1 MAIIPCVQ
9 TRNGL
14 DVGRFVG
21 KGGGPVSIEVIS
33 VLQTLSSSQPFRGG
47 QPDGAAPLYSEE
59 DRGEGL
65 NFKHYILILK
75 RRIIYFLVPFS
86 LIAILGLYFVTTLK
100 PVYRSEGKILVES
113 QGIAPG
119 LVNPVLTAA
128 AGERIERLQ
137 QRVMTRD
144 NLLSIASK
152 FGLFPDQQ
160 GSGKSLLDL
169 MQESIQIRLVE
180 VKGATI
186 AFTVGVDYE
195 NPELAMRVANEIL
208 TLILNEDARTRTGQ
222 ATQAIKVLDGEVKG
236 LHDELDA
243 TQAQISEIR
252 QRPRDAVPE
261 VPDHEKSQLAAIAA
275 LRTEL
280 IQKTSVYSDAH
291 PAVVALKKRIAA
303 MEKAATQS
311 PPTSAT
317 TQSTQADD
325 IATLQ
330 RQRQA
335 LEKRLEEANG
345 KLAFAR
351 LHESLERNAQSER
364 LLVIEQPT
372 LPQKPLKSGRLKVVG
387 IVFAL
392 AAAVGVGAIF
402 AAQAVDRSIGGSHE
416 LLGVV
421 DSRLIIPIPYILTQA
436 EILRKQRGVIL
447 GAGILIVVLLG
458 GLTAAALYWFSID
471 FSWFN
476 RSWLAALIGLS
487 K

>member
-1 MAIIPCVQ
+1 
-9 TRNGL
+9 
-14 DVGRFVG
+14 
-21 KGGGPVSIEVIS
+21 
-33 VLQTLSSSQPFRGG
+33 
-47 QPDGAAPLYSEE
+47 
-59 DRGEGL
+59 
-65 NFKHYILILK
+65 
-75 RRIIYFLVPFS
+75 
-86 LIAILGLYFVTTLK
+86 
-100 PVYRSEGKILVES
+100 
-113 QGIAPG
+113 
-119 LVNPVLTAA
+119 
-128 AGERIERLQ
+128 
-137 QRVMTRD
+137 
-144 NLLSIASK
+144 
-152 FGLFPDQQ
+152 
-160 GSGKSLLDL
+160 
-169 MQESIQIRLVE
+169 
-180 VKGATI
+180 
-186 AFTVGVDYE
+186 
-195 NPELAMRVANEIL
+195 
-208 TLILNEDARTRTGQ
+208 
-222 ATQAIKVLDGEVKG
+222 
-236 LHDELDA
+236 
-243 TQAQISEIR
+243 
-252 QRPRDAVPE
+252 
-261 VPDHEKSQLAAIAA
+261 
-275 LRTEL
+275 
-280 IQKTSVYSDAH
+280 
-291 PAVVALKKRIAA
+291 

-402 AAQAVDRSIGGSHE
+402 AAQAFDRSIGGSHE